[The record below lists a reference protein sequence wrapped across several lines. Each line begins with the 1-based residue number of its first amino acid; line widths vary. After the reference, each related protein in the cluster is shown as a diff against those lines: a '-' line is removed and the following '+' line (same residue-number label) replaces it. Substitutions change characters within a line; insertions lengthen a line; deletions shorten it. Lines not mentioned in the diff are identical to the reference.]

1 MNKQANT
8 AQATAAQATSTM
20 TAEDVATYLRE
31 NPNFFLEQ
39 EDLLA
44 DLLLPHESGK
54 AISLLERQVTILR
67 ERGIEA
73 RQKLNNLLENARS
86 NDQLFDTTRNLVLAL
101 LRARDITEIVEVAVD
116 QLSNHANI
124 DACEIILLEQPELN
138 VAPSIRVEPLRM
150 MKQEYA
156 DVIRLKRTHC
166 GSLGSEQIHALFPGN
181 HKIKSTALC
190 PVINNSEVLALLAL
204 GNKEENYFNIHLDTL
219 FLDFIGHVVGAVLER
234 QLLSDGAEDIAGID
248 SHA

>member
-1 MNKQANT
+1 MNKRAST
-8 AQATAAQATSTM
+8 AKPTAEEAKSTLA
-20 TAEDVATYLRE
+20 AEDVVAYLRE
-31 NPNFFLEQ
+31 NPDFFLEQ

-44 DLLLPHESGK
+44 ELLLPHESGK

-73 RQKLNNLLENARS
+73 RQKLNNLLENARN

-101 LRARDITEIVEVAVD
+101 LRARDVTEIVEVAVE

-124 DACEIILLEQPELN
+124 DACEVILLEQPELN
-138 VAPSIRVEPLRM
+138 VAPSIRVEPLSM

-166 GSLGSEQIHALFPGN
+166 GSLTAEQIGALFPGN

-204 GNKEENYFNIHLDTL
+204 GNQEENYFNIHLDTL

-234 QLLSDGAEDIAGID
+234 QLLTD
-248 SHA
+248 STDAAPLAQDA

>member
-1 MNKQANT
+1 MSKQAS
-8 AQATAAQATSTM
+8 AVDSAAGETISGLA
-20 TAEDVATYLRE
+20 AEDVVAYLRE
-31 NPNFFLEQ
+31 NPDFFLEQ

-73 RQKLNNLLENARS
+73 RQKLNNLLENARN

-101 LRARDITEIVEVAVD
+101 LRARDVTEIVEVAMD
-116 QLSNHANI
+116 QLSNHASI
-124 DACEIILLEQPELN
+124 DACEVILLEQPELN
-138 VAPSIRVEPLRM
+138 VAPSIRVEPLSK

-166 GSLGSEQIHALFPGN
+166 GSLDREQIDALFPGN
-181 HKIKSTALC
+181 RLIKSTALC

-234 QLLSDGAEDIAGID
+234 QLLTDTTDAAPVAQDA
-248 SHA
+248 